1 MTLYHFAVEILEVCL
16 IIFPLCLSSADACF
30 HNEQLRSLSSLTSIE
45 HGLGHEL
52 GKGMCAV
59 GKTCVS
65 PQAKDFILGC

>member
-1 MTLYHFAVEILEVCL
+1 MTLCHFAVEILGVCL
-16 IIFPLCLSSADACF
+16 IILTFCLSGADACF

-59 GKTCVS
+59 G
-65 PQAKDFILGC
+65 